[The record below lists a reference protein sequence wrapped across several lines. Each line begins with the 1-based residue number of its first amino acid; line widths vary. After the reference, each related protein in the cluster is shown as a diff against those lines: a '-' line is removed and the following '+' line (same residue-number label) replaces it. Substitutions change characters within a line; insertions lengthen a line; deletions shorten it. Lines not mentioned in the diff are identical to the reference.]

1 MTKTEILSYYV
12 ESCMRALSTNTRAQR
27 FLERHR
33 THPITSGENFGI
45 GFSDG
50 TTGERVEGNAQ
61 MQQELEKHGIIKGGK
76 DAFAGSIVFP
86 IFDEN
91 KAVINIVGYSI
102 NARKNER
109 MKCLTSHG
117 VFNGA
122 FLSRCTQII
131 FTDNPL
137 HSLVLMASDV
147 HQVTFFFGDE
157 QKYLR
162 FCGEH
167 GVREALFTY
176 EGNARLF
183 SELTR
188 SGISTGRISL
198 DFNRLTDKNTP
209 KQDIEFLLQQARAG
223 NAGETSGEDTIQEIE
238 NGFLFR
244 FPLLTYRVL
253 GSFTDTSMT
262 LKANIRAVKDET
274 VFVDSIDLYKNRD
287 RQNFI
292 YNLTE
297 RFDIRDQLQLER
309 DFNTIIS
316 VIEKHKEKRRG
327 EKQGGNVVLT
337 ERQQTIGLAFLK
349 SKDLCRRIVS
359 DYEALGY
366 VGEEK
371 NKLLLYLIMTSRLM
385 DSPLHGLLLARSGA
399 GKSRLA
405 EITAELCPPEQV
417 ENISDLSEQS
427 LYYFGEDD
435 LKNKFI
441 LIGERQGS
449 QAAEYPLRELISR
462 KSIAK
467 AIPMKD
473 PVTNQIKTVIIT
485 VNGPVSLVETATDNS
500 VINPENLNRCFV
512 IGIDETE
519 EQTFNIHEVQRRS
532 HTIDGY
538 LRSRKEQAIRDRHI
552 YAQRMLKPVQVFNPF
567 AELLSFPTA
576 RLRSRRDNEKFLRLI
591 SAICFLH
598 QYQRPVKKLKVETGE
613 EIDYIECSVAD
624 YRIAHDLLS
633 DGVLENTL
641 DDLPA
646 PARKLLTLIKEHLEK
661 RAKAE
666 GVPAERIIF
675 ERKDIREYTSWSFA
689 QIRNNFRILK
699 DYEYIRLI
707 KTQNG
712 LANQYRLAGGYTH
725 LDLLHTILSPEEL
738 KKRIEA
744 QKNPPPTEEVCEPVP
759 AYGGLILNANL
770 NGLN

>member
-1 MTKTEILSYYV
+1 MTTRETLTYYID
-12 ESCMRALSTNTRAQR
+12 SCKRTRTTDTRARR

-33 THPITSGENFGI
+33 MSDNTLGENFAI

-50 TTGERVEGNAQ
+50 KTVERVEGNKQ
-61 MQQELEKHGIIKGGK
+61 MREALEKAGIIKNGM
-76 DAFAGSIVFP
+76 DVFAGSLVFP
-86 IFDEN
+86 VLDEN
-91 KAVINIVGYSI
+91 KEVINIVGYSI
-102 NARKNER
+102 NERKKHR
-109 MKCLTSHG
+109 MQWLSPEG
-117 VFNGA
+117 MFNGA
-122 FLSRCTQII
+122 FLSHCTQII
-131 FTDNPL
+131 LTDNPL
-137 HSLVLMASDV
+137 HTLLLMSADI

-162 FCGEH
+162 FCLEH
-167 GVREALFTY
+167 GTTEVLYTY
-176 EGNARLF
+176 DGNARLF
-183 SELTR
+183 SEMAR
-188 SGISTGRISL
+188 NGISASRIPL
-198 DFNRLTDKNTP
+198 DFNRLVSESATKP
-209 KQDIEFLLQQARAG
+209 ELEALIEEAKTGKPEEAG
-223 NAGETSGEDTIQEIE
+223 REDAIQEIE

-253 GSFTDTSMT
+253 GSFTDTST
-262 LKANIRAVKDET
+262 ALKVNIRAVRDET
-274 VFVDSIDLYKNRD
+274 IFMDAIDLCKHRD

-297 RFDIRDQLQLER
+297 RFDIRDQLQLEQ
-309 DFNTIIS
+309 DLNSIIS

-327 EKQGGNVVLT
+327 GKQGGAVVLT
-337 ERQQTIGLAFLK
+337 ERQQAIGMDFLK
-349 SKDLCRRIVS
+349 SKNLCRRIVS
-359 DYEALGY
+359 DYEELGY

-385 DSPLHGLLLARSGA
+385 ASPLHGLLLARSGA
-399 GKSRLA
+399 GKSKIA

-417 ENISDLSEQS
+417 ENISDLSPQS

-435 LKNKFI
+435 LKHKFI

-449 QAAEYPLRELISR
+449 QSAEYPLRELISR

-473 PVTNQIKTVIIT
+473 PATNQIKTVVIK

-519 EQTFNIHEVQRRS
+519 EQTFNIHEVQRMS

-552 YAQRMLKPVQVFNPF
+552 YAQRMLKAVQVFNPF
-567 AELLSFPTA
+567 AKLLSFPTA

-598 QYQRPVKKLKVETGE
+598 QHQRAVKKLKVETGE
-613 EIDYIECSVAD
+613 EIDYIECSVTD
-624 YRIAHDLLS
+624 YRMAYDLLS

-646 PARKLLTLIKEHLEK
+646 PARKLIMLIKEHLEK

-666 GVPAERIIF
+666 GVPAERIVF

-699 DYEYIRLI
+699 DYEYIRLV

-712 LANQYRLAGGYTH
+712 LANQYRLAGGYTR

-738 KKRIEA
+738 KERIDTR
-744 QKNPPPTEEVCEPVP
+744 KNAPPIDEVRETVPV
-759 AYGGLILNANL
+759 YGGHLITDNL